1 MWVSPAS
8 RASVFAMRSTN
19 GSSAGA
25 AVGVGSGRWYTTTQL
40 NKTRSQPSA
49 SPSRC
54 YSTAS
59 DNTRKYK
66 IVDSTLRE
74 GEQFASCKFTTT
86 DRIYIAK
93 TLDRIGVDYIELVN
107 PAASTQAA
115 FDCQTIANMGLEAK
129 VLTHTRCH
137 MHDVTKAIEC
147 GVDGV
152 NLYMATSSVLSQ
164 HSHGKGIDA
173 VIEIAAE
180 VIEFVKSHGVEVR
193 FSCED
198 SFRSDP
204 SDLLKIYKAVD
215 DLGVDRVGIADTVG
229 VATPLQVYETTQMVR
244 EVLRPETGIEFHT
257 HDDTGCC
264 IANALMAIEGGA
276 THIDTCV
283 LGIGERNG
291 ITPLS
296 GFLGRMY
303 TLNKEDTIERY
314 DLKLLQHIE
323 RYVAQAVDV
332 KIPFNNCV
340 TGSVAFS
347 HKAGVHSKAVVADP
361 STYEVI
367 NPDDF
372 GVERMIQFAH
382 RLTGWNAMSHRAK
395 VLGLDVSDDQVRAAT
410 SMIKDLADVQDIR
423 LDHVDEILIALG
435 REKTPASSSQLRV
448 MAENAPPE
456 LQAALK
462 DAVSA
467 VEQFE
472 QSAAASAVASVNFD
486 TQADDRMST
495 TIKVQGHLFDES
507 ILNKMLD
514 VAVDSPCEFEV
525 SNLDVPR
532 VNEEPSTALIK
543 LEADSNAD
551 LEFTMLAIKTVI
563 DQSSN
568 PQEFSFEVVHSS
580 EPMV

>member
-1 MWVSPAS
+1 MAQQEV
-8 RASVFAMRSTN
+8 
-19 GSSAGA
+19 A
-25 AVGVGSGRWYTTTQL
+25 A
-40 NKTRSQPSA
+40 A
-49 SPSRC
+49 
-54 YSTAS
+54 TAAAQRNFS
-59 DNTRKYK
+59 

-86 DRIYIAK
+86 DRIYLAK
-93 TLDRIGVDYIELVN
+93 TLDRIGVEYIELVN

-115 FDCQTIANMGLEAK
+115 FDCTTIANMGLRAK

-229 VATPLQVYETTQMVR
+229 VATPMQVYETTKMVR

-291 ITPLS
+291 ITPLG

-361 STYEVI
+361 SSYEVI

-462 DAVSA
+462 DAVVA
-467 VEQFE
+467 VENFE

-486 TQADDRMST
+486 TQEERMST

-525 SNLDVPR
+525 SNLDVPPS
-532 VNEEPSTALIK
+532 NEEASTALIK
-543 LEADSNAD
+543 LEADSTKD
-551 LEFTMLAIKTVI
+551 LEFTMLAIKAVI
-563 DQSSN
+563 DSSSS
-568 PQEFSFEVVHSS
+568 PEEFNFEVVQSS
-580 EPMV
+580 EPVV